1 MPKTVNI
8 DFYRVVMPE
17 NAETTFDALLNRIEQ
32 IPLQNDARTQE
43 ITGDPVRLQELHHH
57 GGYLEGDMVRTR
69 MDTLPRRSNVETG
82 QLALLDLDDDEGLGE
97 ETAFLYDPATHC
109 LTIQRNRFAVSA
121 SALAT
126 YCTEIGAFESAIS
139 LEPIISGDAIAR
151 LQEFDRVNRLTIK
164 VAGLAGGRVLR
175 ETPYSLGHIA
185 AFADDYAGPI
195 VNIDVSMGHQRGS
208 LARDRVRG
216 VVEWLRRQIR
226 DREVDV
232 RRIEVSG
239 SSSGDETQVLD
250 LLESRIVEH
259 RTVEISRNRIVTY
272 TARRNAVRAAWDA
285 QRERIRAILA
295 RPAQ

>member
-17 NAETTFDALLNRIEQ
+17 NAATTFDALLDRTEQ
-32 IPLQNDARTQE
+32 IPLQNDTRTRE
-43 ITGDPVRLQELHHH
+43 ITGDPVRLQELHRH

-69 MDTLPRRSNVETG
+69 MDTLPRRSNIETG

-121 SALAT
+121 SAFAT
-126 YCTEIGAFESAIS
+126 YCTEIGAFESAII

-151 LQEFDRVNRLTIK
+151 LQEFDRVSRLTIK

-175 ETPYSLGHIA
+175 DTPYSLGHIA

-216 VVEWLRRQIR
+216 VVEWLRRQFR

-239 SSSGDETQVLD
+239 SSAGDETQVLD

-272 TARRNAVRAAWDA
+272 MARRNAVRAAWDA
-285 QRERIRAILA
+285 QRDRIRAILT